1 MMNREEYV
9 EKLKT
14 QIDRWNAEAARWEA
28 QMKQAEGKMR
38 EEYARELNAVQ
49 SRRDEVLYQM
59 KLLQN
64 ASADAWSEMM
74 KGTDE
79 AWKRMQEAFSSAR
92 THFDKK

>member
-28 QMKQAEGKMR
+28 QMKQAQGKMR

-64 ASADAWSEMM
+64 ASAEAWSDMM
-74 KGTDE
+74 SGAE
-79 AWKRMQEAFSSAR
+79 QAWKSMQQAFEQAR
-92 THFDKK
+92 THFEKK